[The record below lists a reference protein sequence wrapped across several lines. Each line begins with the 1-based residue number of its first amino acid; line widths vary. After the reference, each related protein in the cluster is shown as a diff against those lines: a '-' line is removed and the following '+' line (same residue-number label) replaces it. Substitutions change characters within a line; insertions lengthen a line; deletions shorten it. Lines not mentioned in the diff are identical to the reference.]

1 MLGIRSRRHL
11 NDFHVLTLE
20 QLLTV
25 LRVKSLIRWGLMA
38 MLLYCSSVDA
48 AEIKFVVEERGRVV
62 EQVAQVTA
70 ASIFIKSVGG
80 DQQRDLLFDVSSQSL
95 FVIEHR
101 DRSYLQIDNQTI
113 DEVSALID
121 SVSGVVESQQG
132 VLSDLLS
139 TFGLS
144 EEPELPVAELRD
156 SGKQL
161 SIGGYSCQLHQA
173 HLEGELNFELCVANN
188 QALNLR
194 TEEYSALQEFFVF
207 SNRLQ
212 NKAGKLLSVLGLN
225 LPKMNL
231 SETDGL
237 PIGMHSPLQ
246 GLKVRISAIDSDLTP
261 TPRSIPSGYSRS
273 EIPLISGQS

>member
-1 MLGIRSRRHL
+1 MINIRSRRHL
-11 NDFHVLTLE
+11 KDFRVLILK

-25 LRVKSLIRWGLMA
+25 LPIKRLVRSGMMA
-38 MLLYCSSVDA
+38 TFLFCASIDA
-48 AEIKFVVEERGRVV
+48 AEIQFVVEERGRIV
-62 EQVAQVTA
+62 QQIAHVTA
-70 ASIFIKSVGG
+70 TKIFVKTVGG
-80 DQQRDLLFDVSSQSL
+80 DPQRDLLFDVSSQTL

-101 DRSYLQIDNQTI
+101 DRSYLQVDNQTI
-113 DEVSALID
+113 NEVAALID

-144 EEPELPVAELRD
+144 EESELPIAELRD

-161 SIGGYSCQLHQA
+161 SIVGYSCQLHQA
-173 HLEGELNFELCVANN
+173 HLEGELNFEICVANN
-188 QALNLR
+188 QALKLR
-194 TEEYSALQEFFVF
+194 QAEFSALREFFLF

-231 SETDGL
+231 SETSGL
-237 PIGMHSPLQ
+237 PIGMHSPSQ
-246 GLKVRISAIDSDLTP
+246 GLKVRISAIDSELIP
-261 TPRSIPSGYSRS
+261 PARSIPSGYTRS

>member
-1 MLGIRSRRHL
+1 MLNIRSRRRL
-11 NDFHVLTLE
+11 YDIHVLTLE

-25 LRVKSLIRWGLMA
+25 LRTKSLVRWGLMA
-38 MLLYCSSVDA
+38 TLLFCTSIDA
-48 AEIKFVVEERGRVV
+48 AEIKFVVEERGRIV

-70 ASIFIKSVGG
+70 TKIFIKTVGG
-80 DQQRDLLFDVSSQSL
+80 DPQRDLLFDVSSQTL
-95 FVIEHR
+95 FVIDHR
-101 DRSYLQIDNQTI
+101 DQSYLQVDNQTI
-113 DEVSALID
+113 DEVAALID

-144 EEPELPVAELRD
+144 EEPELPIAELKD
-156 SGKQL
+156 SGRQL

-173 HLEGELNFELCVANN
+173 HLEGELNFEICVANN

-194 TEEYSALQEFFVF
+194 AEEFSALREFFVF
-207 SNRLQ
+207 SSRLQ

-231 SETDGL
+231 SETGGL
-237 PIGMHSPLQ
+237 PIGMHSPSQ
-246 GLKVRISAIDSDLTP
+246 GLKVRINAIDSELIPP
-261 TPRSIPSGYSRS
+261 TRSIPSGYTRS